1 MGKDMKTVLMM
12 YVTLLP
18 VIIAGALNML
28 FCKMSFLDSIS
39 LPLDNGKTLR
49 DGKRL
54 FGDNKTYKGLVGYV
68 VLNMMTYILWGLI
81 CHAGKFDHLNFFYVN
96 YQNNVFYNAF
106 IGVLLGL
113 AYALFELPNSFLK
126 RRFDIVP
133 GKTASGFKKVFFVF
147 LDQSDSIFGCVLVLC
162 LFYRMSVLFYLCYVL
177 LGAATHIIV
186 NVILYLCKLRKNMF

>member
-1 MGKDMKTVLMM
+1 MKTVLMM

-18 VIIAGALNML
+18 VIIAGALNMA
-28 FCKMSFLDSIS
+28 FCKISFLQSLSI
-39 LPLDNGKTLR
+39 PLDGGKTLR

-54 FGDNKTYKGLVGYV
+54 FGDNKTYKGLLGYI
-68 VLNMMTYILWGLI
+68 VLNMLVYILWGLV
-81 CHAGKFDHLNFFYVN
+81 CSLGKFSSLNFFYAN
-96 YQNNVFYNAF
+96 YPNNVFYNAF

-126 RRFDIVP
+126 RRFDVVP

-162 LFYRMSVLFYLCYVL
+162 LFFRMPVWFYFCYVL